1 MEKFKTLIV
10 EKNYYLM
17 HRMNM
22 MTKRLFSWALT
33 LLGGLALMTSC
44 DKHKVEPSA
53 STELTQE
60 QASIQFDL
68 EASLAEGTERDALNG
83 NKLRSITPLSY
94 DESNFYTGGGLQR
107 YPRLKDQSTFNTH
120 TYFYEETSTGGKTLV
135 AYAELIWTISK
146 TDPKASVSTLKV
158 SCHKSL
164 DVHPAE
170 YSGNTIVEDRTRQF
184 EFDPSKT
191 YSMVS
196 LSANGFRGAAGG
208 IGVYGAASAP
218 VFYFGSEFYDEIF
231 HNKYLSDG
239 QSLAPY
245 YSIHGNFTPKKKDH
259 ILIKNVVAFRPATP
273 ILCVRITNDTD
284 RTITKQDL
292 KFVTQGVTS
301 KIAMSIARPTAGGDN
316 AIDVKLYS
324 GQGINTPGESSLPFA
339 PIPAHKTATLY
350 IPCTLTS
357 TNISPDQETVAKV
370 VLEIAPKDGVNDI
383 IVYGNKDNRYKARYT
398 DNDASHF
405 REIWLNK
412 TGRFNLNTIKVSV
425 VPKN

>member
-1 MEKFKTLIV
+1 M
-10 EKNYYLM
+10 
-17 HRMNM
+17 R
-22 MTKRLFSWALT
+22 KRLFSWALS

-53 STELTQE
+53 STELRQE
-60 QASIQFDL
+60 QPSIQFDL
-68 EASLAEGTERDALNG
+68 EASLAEGTERDVLNG
-83 NKLRSITPLSY
+83 NELRSITPLNY
-94 DESNFYTGGGLQR
+94 DESNFYTGGWQR
-107 YPRLKDQSTFNTH
+107 YPRLMAPSTFNTH

-135 AYAELIWTISK
+135 AYAELIWIVSK
-146 TDPKASVSTLKV
+146 VDPEASVSKLKV
-158 SCHKSL
+158 SCHKAL

-208 IGVYGAASAP
+208 IGVYGAANAP
-218 VFYFGSEFYDEIF
+218 VFYFGSEFDDEIF
-231 HNKYLSDG
+231 HGKYLSNG
-239 QSLAPY
+239 QSIAPY
-245 YSIHGNFTPKKKDH
+245 YSIHGNFTPKKKNH
-259 ILIKNVVAFRPATP
+259 ILIQNVVAFRPATP
-273 ILCVRITNDTD
+273 ILCVSITNDTD

-301 KIAMSIARPTAGGDN
+301 KIAMSIARPTSGGDN

-324 GQGINTPGESSLPFA
+324 GQDINTLGESSLPFA

-350 IPCTLTS
+350 VPCTLTS
-357 TNISPDQETVAKV
+357 TNISADQEVVTKV

-383 IVYGNKDNRYKARYT
+383 EVYGNKDNRYKARYT

-412 TGRFNLNTIKVSV
+412 TGRFNLNTIKVNV

>member
-1 MEKFKTLIV
+1 MA
-10 EKNYYLM
+10 
-17 HRMNM
+17 
-22 MTKRLFSWALT
+22 KRLFSWVLT
-33 LLGGLALMTSC
+33 LLGGLTLLTSC
-44 DKHKVEPSA
+44 DKNKLEPSI
-53 STELTQE
+53 SNEHTQE
-60 QASIQFDL
+60 QNAIHFDL
-68 EASLAEGTERDALNG
+68 EASLAEETEHEALDG
-83 NKLRSITPLSY
+83 NKLRSITPLNY

-107 YPRLKDQSTFNTH
+107 YPRLKAQSTFNTH
-120 TYFYEETSTGGKTLV
+120 TYFYEETSTGSKTLV

-146 TDPKASVSTLKV
+146 TDPKASVSPVKV

-218 VFYFGSEFYDEIF
+218 VFYFGSEFDDEIF
-231 HNKYLSDG
+231 HGKYLSDG
-239 QSLAPY
+239 QSMAPY

-273 ILCVRITNDTD
+273 ILCVKITNDTN

-301 KIAMSIARPTAGGDN
+301 KIAISIARPTTGGDN

-324 GQGINTPGESSLPFA
+324 GQGINTPGESSLPFE
-339 PIPAHKTATLY
+339 PIPAHKSATLY

-357 TNISPDQETVAKV
+357 TNISADQEVVTKV
-370 VLEIAPKDGVNDI
+370 VLEVAPKDGVNDI
-383 IVYGNKDNRYKARYT
+383 IVYGNKDNQYKARYT

-412 TGRFNLNTIKVSV
+412 TGRFNLNTIKLNV